1 MFSLE
6 IQTCSSVPASV
17 MGLRQ
22 KCFPLN
28 SANLSLKAKAENFDL
43 KSKKSLLNYQCCGV
57 SPEV

>member
-17 MGLRQ
+17 MGLGQ

-43 KSKKSLLNYQCCGV
+43 KSKNLY
-57 SPEV
+57 

>member
-6 IQTCSSVPASV
+6 IQTCSSVPAAV
-17 MGLRQ
+17 MGLGQ

-43 KSKKSLLNYQCCGV
+43 KSKNLLNDQFCGV